1 MTGLWVLNQLTK
13 KSETEIM
20 CVTTDLV
27 GKNVYFQIF
36 FLKLTNS
43 GELLLKVTN

>member
-13 KSETEIM
+13 KSEIRK
-20 CVTTDLV
+20 TTDLV

>member
-13 KSETEIM
+13 KSEIM
-20 CVTTDLV
+20 CETTDLV